1 MIRVL
6 EWGVAGLAALGLHL
20 AALAALPAVTSGAVA
35 AGDQGQALV
44 SLTASDAAIAALV
57 QRWETPPDLPPL
69 PPALKAPDLTAGP
82 VALPKLTTIG
92 SVKLPQLAEA
102 PAPEIKPEPQA
113 VPQKPEPKPAP
124 KPKAKPEPKPDP
136 NPEPKPEESSPKS
149 QLSPAQPA
157 QKSAGAGGGEVA
169 GTGGRAAAATLSEGQ
184 TEAAMASWGASIRA
198 KVERRKAYPEAA
210 KGAAGKV
217 TLRLAVAAN
226 GQLQSVSVAKSS
238 GNAALDQAAVK
249 AVKAAGKFAK
259 APKGLGASAFTLP
272 ISFQP

>member
-124 KPKAKPEPKPDP
+124 KPKAKPEPKPE
-136 NPEPKPEESSPKS
+136 NPTPKPQP
-149 QLSPAQPA
+149 SPALPA

-169 GTGGRAAAATLSEGQ
+169 GTGGRAAAATLSEGLA
-184 TEAAMASWGASIRA
+184 EAAMATWGASIRA
-198 KVERRKAYPEAA
+198 KIERRKAYPSAA

-226 GQLQSVSVAKSS
+226 GQLQSLFVAQSS
-238 GNAALDQAAVK
+238 GNAALDQAAVN

-259 APKGLGASAFTLP
+259 APTGLGASTFTLP